1 MTNALFPAPKDLFG
15 TLLEAQSEA
24 DVRQAVLAELPPA
37 PLEHL
42 GIDYLHENLLI
53 EFKHAE
59 NMSDPDGKRS
69 EILAQACYYCCHL
82 RINEEHVPPYVALV
96 DKKTVV
102 VYQRLQLEHV
112 FKKNAA
118 LFQRGT
124 PSNPD
129 TAITELCKGIEPY
142 YYQRMDS
149 PKTCETAIQQL
160 QSVCNR
166 QITVLAE
173 RSKPGVS

>member
-1 MTNALFPAPKDLFG
+1 MIDTLFSIPKDLYS
-15 TLLEAQSEA
+15 TLCEAKSEA
-24 DVRQAVLAELPPA
+24 DVRQTILAELPPA

-59 NMSDPDGKRS
+59 PMSDLDGKRS
-69 EILAQACYYCCHL
+69 QILAQACYYCYHL

-96 DKKTVV
+96 DKKTVI
-102 VYQRLQLEHV
+102 VYQRQQLEHV
-112 FKKNAA
+112 FRKNAV
-118 LFQRGT
+118 LFQNRT

-142 YYQRMDS
+142 YYRVMDS
-149 PKTCETAIQQL
+149 PKNCEKAVQQL
-160 QSVCNR
+160 SF
-166 QITVLAE
+166 IA
-173 RSKPGVS
+173 